1 MKRIVCLIA
10 SVVLALSLTAC
21 SGGEVSTAKSDEL
34 KSQYSFYEKS
44 VKEIRQEMKVTP
56 EQADEIFLVLVN
68 NCGLDGAIRSIYT
81 TDNGATYSYYW
92 EGSAKTQEITLEDGV
107 VSKVNFFSEV
117 LYPIEQTTE
126 FLDTQAVE
134 NVTKLIDNLNDESTY
149 EECVIAK
156 NAFNEL
162 SKKLKKQIPDSLISK
177 LEYKTIVL
185 SENLPQ
191 YYGSYKEAQTF
202 CKQFEKGIVSTDSYS
217 FDSDVTILSIN
228 GYLHSDDIYGIG
240 LDFKNAG
247 VSLDFEEAQDI
258 MNKFLPTETISR
270 YYDEPVQELHTPS
283 DKNESSYITTCYSLN
298 EDGKKTSELDGQ
310 IGIVYEIKNNV
321 CLCANIGFGSPTR
334 GLNVSDGYSVTSY
347 PPNKSTD
354 SIQTTPEITIIS
366 EPETSEVEYPTSS
379 VSESVQTDL
388 NSAAYAENSDN
399 TKNHFNDY
407 DTPEQQNT
415 AQIVLNTST
424 KKYHYSRCSEVNK
437 IKPENYATISS
448 ESEAIAQ
455 GYTACKR
462 CH

>member
-156 NAFNEL
+156 
-162 SKKLKKQIPDSLISK
+162 
-177 LEYKTIVL
+177 
-185 SENLPQ
+185 NLPQ

-415 AQIVLNTST
+415 AQIVLSTST